1 MANVNGS
8 KLYVLDCGYTFMDSN
23 FVIALDTYMTEDNPN
38 APHRWHKCPTYC
50 VLIKHPT
57 AGNILFDLGTRCD
70 NNEYA
75 PKPITDSDVYHG
87 GPENDLKVLLDK
99 CGVKPEEINYVILS
113 HMHYDH
119 IGNYHLV
126 KDTAEFFISREELNY
141 AFASVCIS
149 PNAEDHGFYIR
160 SEVTAEFK
168 RVHIIDEDCE
178 LFDGISVFL
187 LPGHTPGVMGCLVEG
202 EERNYFLASD
212 SLYCKASYEGCLPGI
227 IYDSLGFRKSLSKIK
242 RIVKENNAE
251 IWYGHDGEQ
260 FDAMKKAPEY
270 YV

>member
-1 MANVNGS
+1 MSRVNGS
-8 KLYVLDCGYTFMDSN
+8 KLYVLDCGYTMMDSN
-23 FVIALDTYMTEDNPN
+23 FIVAMDTFMTESEPD
-38 APHRWHKCPTYC
+38 APRRWHKCPTYS
-50 VLIKHPT
+50 VLIQHPT

-75 PKPITDSDVYHG
+75 PKTITESDIYHG

-99 CGVKPEEINYVILS
+99 CKVAPEDIDYVILS

-126 KDTAEFFISREELNY
+126 KDTAEFFISRAELNY
-141 AFASVCIS
+141 AFNSVCIS

-168 RVHIIDEDCE
+168 KVHIIDEDCE
-178 LFDGISVFL
+178 LFDGIWAFI
-187 LPGHTPGVMGCLVEG
+187 LPGHTPGVMGCLVRG
-202 EERNYFLASD
+202 EEKNYFLASD
-212 SLYCKASYEGCLPGI
+212 ALYCQASYEGNPPGI
-227 IYDSLGFRKSLSKIK
+227 IYDSVGFQNSLRKIK
-242 RIVKENNAE
+242 RIVKEYDAQV
-251 IWYGHDGEQ
+251 WFGHDGEQ
-260 FDAMKKAPEY
+260 FDKMKKAPEY